1 MNIRDLINKID
12 DIQLERSNTV
22 IDNDTGE
29 IIDTDHA
36 VAHPTT
42 NVTQPSTALT
52 SPASAVAG
60 KEAGVM
66 SKMWGGIKGFF
77 GKAALPI
84 AIAAEIWDGWE
95 SIQAIP
101 VDTPETEYR
110 AQVTKIVTNLV
121 ANFGLFWVG
130 SIIGGAIAGAV
141 TGGTGALAGFIG
153 GGVGGMAASYFLGEK
168 GIDQLINAIVDHVY
182 DSKAHAAKDGKGPN
196 GEPLVKNPRTG
207 QMGYWKKN
215 GRTTDFVTVDPST
228 LPKVSAQAKGIG
240 ARDSNQ
246 WSGENIGQI
255 QQGLKDL
262 GFDPG
267 AIDSKFGPNT
277 AAAVRKFQQANGL
290 KVDGDPGPDT
300 VAAINK
306 QLATKKAA
314 PAESHLAEDIIRSF
328 GY

>member
-1 MNIRDLINKID
+1 MNIRELINKID
-12 DIQLERSNTV
+12 EAELDEVAVGATNAYSNSPYWAAKASQAAPVATTV
-22 IDNDTGE
+22 AAD
-29 IIDTDHA
+29 
-36 VAHPTT
+36 V
-42 NVTQPSTALT
+42 
-52 SPASAVAG
+52 G
-60 KEAGVM
+60 KEASVM

-141 TGGTGALAGFIG
+141 TGGAGALAGFIG

-182 DSKAHAAKDGKGPN
+182 DSKAHVGKDGKGPN

-207 QMGYWKKN
+207 QMGYWKKH
-215 GRTTDFVTVDPST
+215 GRSTDFITIDPST
-228 LPKVSAQAKGIG
+228 LSKAPDAGVAGQADNTIKP
-240 ARDSNQ
+240 RN
-246 WSGENIGQI
+246 GEFNSDNIGKI
-255 QQGLKDL
+255 QQALKDL
-262 GFDPG
+262 GYNPG
-267 AIDSKFGPNT
+267 TIDNKFGPNT
-277 AAAVRKFQQANGL
+277 ADAVRAFQQANGL
-290 KVDGDPGPDT
+290 TVDGDPGPDT

-306 QLATKKAA
+306 MLASKTTQK
-314 PAESHLAEDIIRSF
+314 ESQIHLAEDIIKSF

>member
-1 MNIRDLINKID
+1 MNIRELINKID
-12 DIQLERSNTV
+12 EAELDEVAVGATNAYSNNPYWAAKASQAAPVATTV
-22 IDNDTGE
+22 AAD
-29 IIDTDHA
+29 
-36 VAHPTT
+36 V
-42 NVTQPSTALT
+42 
-52 SPASAVAG
+52 G
-60 KEAGVM
+60 KEASVM

-141 TGGTGALAGFIG
+141 TGGAGALAGFIG

-182 DSKAHAAKDGKGPN
+182 DSKAHVGKDGKGPN

-207 QMGYWKKN
+207 QMGYWKKH
-215 GRTTDFVTVDPST
+215 GRSTDFITIDPST
-228 LPKVSAQAKGIG
+228 LSKAPDAGVAGQTKWPTTDAEIKSFQQSHGLVADGLIG
-240 ARDSNQ
+240 KKTLAA
-246 WSGENIGQI
+246 
-255 QQGLKDL
+255 LKDAGATPPQ
-262 GFDPG
+262 GFIP
-267 AIDSKFGPNT
+267 
-277 AAAVRKFQQANGL
+277 V
-290 KVDGDPGPDT
+290 PD
-300 VAAINK
+300 K
-306 QLATKKAA
+306 RF
-314 PAESHLAEDIIRSF
+314 ESTHLAENLIKSF